1 MKRLFCAAAVAC
13 ILLTAGSL
21 AASTVVT
28 YPAPEGVK
36 AADDYRV
43 QVNGKDVF
51 VYYNPVASI
60 AAFDFEGQVEVAVT
74 PALDAK
80 WIDIRPKSRHI
91 KPTVKDNTIRFKLTE
106 PCNLSIELNGEI
118 LRHPLFLFANPL
130 EKTPPKKGDEA
141 VIYFEA
147 GKVHKPGIIDVN
159 DGQTVYIAGGA
170 LVEGAIFADAQ
181 KNIEIRGRGILDGT
195 RLREIRGDR
204 RIRFVHL
211 QSCKDVE
218 IEGIILSNST
228 TWQVAPYNCDNV
240 TITNV
245 KIVSDNG
252 GDDGIDVVSSRDVT
266 IRRCFIHT
274 KDDCVVIKA
283 WGDRRGY
290 PRSGRRI
297 SGPPVKNVLVEE
309 CVLWNS
315 AWGNALEI
323 GFELRT
329 DSVGDI
335 TFRNCDVIHCEDG
348 ATFSIHNGDFA
359 TVSNVRFENIR
370 IEDSRQ
376 KLFDLAI
383 FLSRYSHDRPTD
395 SVQREKQY
403 LHGAWDGV
411 LEVKPAERASYAK
424 GRGHIKNIYFKNIQI
439 VDGLFP
445 FSIFCGFDDEHSV
458 ENVTIDGLYVHG
470 KRITNA
476 EDGKFYIENA
486 KGIRFVE

>member
-1 MKRLFCAAAVAC
+1 MKRMLWCSVFMVCVLPAVQ
-13 ILLTAGSL
+13 LTA
-21 AASTVVT
+21 ATVVT
-28 YPAPEGVK
+28 YPVPQDANL
-36 AADDYRV
+36 ANDYKV
-43 QVNGKDVF
+43 QVNGRDVF
-51 VYYNPVASI
+51 VFNNPVAAI
-60 AAFDFEGQVEVAVT
+60 AAFDFEGEVEVAIT
-74 PALDAK
+74 PACDVK
-80 WIDIRPKSRHI
+80 WADIRPKSTHIRH
-91 KPTVKDNTIRFKLTE
+91 TTKDNTIRFKLTE

-130 EKTPPKKGDEA
+130 EKNPPKKGDEG

-147 GKVHKPGIIDVN
+147 GKVHTPGIIDVN
-159 DGQTVYIAGGA
+159 NGQTVYIAGGA
-170 LVEGAIFADAQ
+170 VVECAIFADAK
-181 KNIEIRGRGILDGT
+181 KNIKIRGRGILDGT

-211 QSCKDVE
+211 QNCKDVE

-228 TWQVAPYNCDNV
+228 TWQIAPYNCDNV

-252 GDDGIDVVSSRDVT
+252 SDDGIDIVSSRDVT

-274 KDDCVVIKA
+274 KDDCIVIKA

-290 PRSGRRI
+290 PRSGQRI
-297 SGPPVKNVLVEE
+297 SGPPVKNILVEE
-309 CVLWNS
+309 CVFWNS

-329 DSVGDI
+329 DSVSDI

-359 TVSNVRFENIR
+359 TVSNIRFENIR

-376 KLFDLAI
+376 KLFDVAI
-383 FLSRYSHDRPTD
+383 FLSQYSHDRPGDRTET
-395 SVQREKQY
+395 RKRY

-411 LEVKPAERASYAK
+411 LRVEPGEMAEFAK
-424 GRGHIKNIYFKNIQI
+424 GRGHIKDICFKDIHI
-439 VDGLFP
+439 IDGLFP
-445 FSIFCGFDDEHSV
+445 FSVFCGYNENHLV
-458 ENVTIDGLYVHG
+458 ENVTIDGMYVHG

-486 KGIRFVE
+486 KGIKFIE